1 MVALG
6 DHMKTVGGDFTFSL
20 RPWVSG
26 SLHDKQKLLACY
38 SLFLSSVL
46 ACTLLCAPTAQAQY
60 RTSIQ
65 GTVTDPSGAVVPGA
79 TATLTNNETN
89 QSLQATTSSAGV
101 FNFNALPPSTYTLT
115 VEKAGFQ
122 KQVLDHLQV
131 IAEQANAVNVQLQ
144 VGETSQTVTVSG
156 DTLPA
161 IDTETGMISGTVSNR
176 EVQQMPSFGRDVFQL
191 AQLAPGAFGD
201 GSQAAGGGTNNLP
214 GNTGPGGSGANSGI
228 FQTENKVQVIA
239 NGSPIEANNITLD
252 GVSINSITWAGAAVI
267 TPNEESVK
275 ELKIITNNYDAE
287 NGRFGG
293 AQMQVIS
300 KNGTNNWHGSAF
312 FRLNRPGLNA
322 YQTWNGPFSYFTPT
336 NTTPTER
343 GLQRDTGRFNTWGGS
358 VGGPIIK
365 NKLFGFFSLERLT
378 NGSVATAT
386 GWYTTPQ
393 FAALARP
400 GSVGAQFLSYPGA
413 GVPSYSSILP
423 TTCAG
428 IGLTEGVNCRTIP
441 GQGLNVGS
449 PLTTPL
455 GTLDPTFGGVG
466 NPGVGSGLSNVADI
480 FEVNT
485 VNPTNNVNTQYN
497 GRVDWNVT
505 SKDLIAGSLYWVPIS
520 STFYNGPV
528 RAANLWNHTQTNNA
542 FTALWDHTF
551 SPTMINEVRFNAAG
565 WRWNEISSNPQEP
578 WGLPTAN
585 LTALN
590 QSSAYGGNLIQSF
603 GAPGPSVFDQWTY
616 NLANKVTKVHNT
628 HSFKFGGEVTRL
640 EFLDEAPWSARPQ
653 YYFNNIWDFLND
665 APSGEQGSFNPLTG
679 DPTSVRKDI
688 RSNVW
693 GVYFQD
699 DWRIRPTLTL
709 NLGLRWEYFGSLY
722 SKENNLSRVVLGPTT
737 ATALT
742 GMHLIEGGNLWNA
755 PWSNFGPQIGFAWS
769 PEKWGGKTVIRGG
782 FGIGYTGLEQAI
794 SLNGRD
800 NPPIVVSP
808 QLFATGGVSGPPIL
822 YSTAD
827 NVHNFNGFPAN
838 PHTISAF
845 GPNNLPLTGTT
856 TVNGFPANMP
866 TSYNYRYSLEIQ
878 NEFSNQWVFTLGFQ
892 GNAGRKFTRQYDQNI
907 VYGVAGAAL
916 NPAVTQVTWNANDA
930 NSNYNALLAGIR
942 HGFSR
947 WFQFEA
953 DYRWSK
959 LLDNASQPYYMDPY
973 MWDPGASR
981 GPADYN
987 VTNAF
992 KAFGVWQTP
1001 WFAGQRNWEGQ
1012 ILGGWILSGILNW
1025 HSGFPWTPVYSPP
1038 CIIVSKSADCQLR
1051 PGNQIAPVNITTSNS
1066 AFMSG
1071 PGNGPNSNNNGT
1083 AVNTNFPNGG
1093 LAYYTNPP
1101 VPTPPFPAVGAA
1113 PPVSPIIRN
1122 SLPGPHYFDADATL
1136 SKVFGAPN
1144 IPGLG
1149 EGAQFQIRA
1158 SFFNLFNTLN
1168 LKGSSQTN
1176 PWNGGISN
1184 LITNANFGQA
1194 QSALGSRT
1202 VTIEFRFQ
1210 F

>member
-1 MVALG
+1 
-6 DHMKTVGGDFTFSL
+6 MKTVGWGFTFSL
-20 RPWVSG
+20 RPSVSG
-26 SLHDKQKLLACY
+26 SLHNNNKALAHYTLISSLLAC
-38 SLFLSSVL
+38 
-46 ACTLLCAPTAQAQY
+46 ALLCSPIAQAQY

-65 GTVTDPSGAVVPGA
+65 GTVTDPSGAVVPDA
-79 TATLTNNETN
+79 SVSLTNNETN
-89 QSLQATTSSAGV
+89 QTLQATTSSAGV
-101 FNFNALPPSTYTLT
+101 FTFSALLPSTYTIT

-122 KQVLDHLQV
+122 KQVLDHVQV

-144 VGETSQTVTVSG
+144 VGEAAQTVTVSG
-156 DTLPA
+156 NTLPA
-161 IDTETGMISGTVSNR
+161 IDTETGMISGTVSSR
-176 EVQQMPSFGRDVFQL
+176 EVQHMPSFGRDVFQL

-239 NGSPIEANNITLD
+239 NGSPMESNNITLD

-275 ELKIITNNYDAE
+275 EMKVITNNYDAE

-300 KNGTNNWHGSAF
+300 KNGTNNWHGSGF

-322 YQTWNGPFSYFTPT
+322 FQTWNGPFSYFTPT
-336 NTTPTER
+336 STTPSER

-365 NKLFGFFSLERLT
+365 NKLFGFFSIERLT
-378 NGSVATAT
+378 NSSVATAT

-393 FAALARP
+393 FNSSSRS
-400 GSVGAQFLSYPGA
+400 GSIASQFLTFPGEGA
-413 GVPSYSSILP
+413 SFSSILP

-428 IGLTEGVNCRTIP
+428 IGLSEGTNCRTIA
-441 GQGLNVGS
+441 GQGLDVGS

-466 NPGVGSGLSNVADI
+466 TPGLGSGLDGVADI

-505 SKDLIAGSLYWVPIS
+505 SRDLIAGSIYWVPLS
-520 STFYNGPV
+520 STFFNGPV
-528 RAANLWNHTQTNNA
+528 RPANLWNHTQTNNA

-551 SPTMINEVRFNAAG
+551 SPTMLNEVRFNAAG

-585 LTALN
+585 LTPLN
-590 QSSAYGGNLIQSF
+590 QSSAYGGSNLIQPF

-616 NLANKVTKVHNT
+616 NFADKVTKVHNT
-628 HSFKFGGEVTRL
+628 HSFKFGLDVTRL
-640 EFLDEAPWSARPQ
+640 QFLDEAPWNARPQ

-665 APSGEQGSFNPLTG
+665 APSGEQGSYNPLTG
-679 DPTSVRKDI
+679 VPTSVRKDI
-688 RSNVW
+688 RSTVW

-699 DWRIRPTLTL
+699 DWRIRPTLTI

-722 SKENNLSRVVLGPTT
+722 SKENNLSRVVLGPSI

-742 GMHLIEGGNLWNA
+742 GMHLVEGGNLWNT

-782 FGIGYTGLEQAI
+782 FGIGYTGVEQAI

-827 NVHNFNGFPAN
+827 NVHNFNGFPSN
-838 PHTISAF
+838 PSTISAF

-856 TVNGFPANMP
+856 VVNGFPASMP

-878 NEFSNQWVFTLGFQ
+878 NEFANQWVFTLGYQ
-892 GNAGRKFTRQYDQNI
+892 GNAGRHFTRQYDQNI

-930 NSNYNALLAGIR
+930 NSNYNALLTSIR
-942 HGFSR
+942 HGFTR

-992 KAFGVWQTP
+992 KAFGVWQSP
-1001 WFAGQRNWEGQ
+1001 WFLGQHNWEGQ

-1025 HSGFPWTPVYSPP
+1025 HSGFPWTPVYSPAGP
-1038 CIIVSKSADCQLR
+1038 IVVSTSANSTLR
-1051 PGNQIAPVNITTSNS
+1051 PGNQIAPVNVTTSNS

-1083 AVNTNFPNGG
+1083 AVNTNFSNGG
-1093 LAYYTNPP
+1093 LAYFTNPA

-1122 SLPGPHYFDADATL
+1122 DLPGPHYFDVDATL
-1136 SKVFGAPN
+1136 TKVFGLPN
-1144 IPGLG
+1144 IRGLG
-1149 EGAQFQIRA
+1149 EGAQLQIRA

-1168 LKGSSQTN
+1168 LKGSSQSS

-1184 LITNANFGQA
+1184 FITSANFGQV

-1202 VTIEFRFQ
+1202 ATIEFRFQ

>member
-1 MVALG
+1 
-6 DHMKTVGGDFTFSL
+6 MKTVGRVFTFSL
-20 RPWVSG
+20 RRSVSG
-26 SLHDKQKLLACY
+26 SLHNKKKAFAHCALIFS
-38 SLFLSSVL
+38 SLFV
-46 ACTLLCAPTAQAQY
+46 CILLGSPTAQAQY

-65 GTVTDPSGAVVPGA
+65 GTVTDPSGAVVPDA
-79 TATLTNNETN
+79 TVTLINNETN
-89 QSLQATTSSAGV
+89 QSFQATSSSAGV
-101 FNFNALPPSTYTLT
+101 FAFNALLPSTYTIT

-122 KQVLDHLQV
+122 KQVLDHVQV

-144 VGETSQTVTVSG
+144 VGDATQTVTVAG
-156 DTLPA
+156 NTLPA
-161 IDTETGMISGTVSNR
+161 IDTETGMISGTISNR
-176 EVQQMPSFGRDVFQL
+176 EVQHLPSFGRDVFQL

-201 GSQAAGGGTNNLP
+201 GSQGAGGGTNNLP
-214 GNTGPGGSGANSGI
+214 GNAGPGGSGANSGI
-228 FQTENKVQVIA
+228 FQTENQVQVIA
-239 NGSPIEANNITLD
+239 NGNPIYANNITLD
-252 GVSINSITWAGAAVI
+252 GVSIDSITWAGAAVI

-275 ELKIITNNYDAE
+275 EMKVVTSNYDAE

-300 KNGTNNWHGSAF
+300 KNGTNNWHGSGF
-312 FRLNRPGLNA
+312 FRLNRPGLNSF
-322 YQTWNGPFSYFTPT
+322 QTWNGPFSYFTPT
-336 NTTPTER
+336 NTTASER

-358 VGGPIIK
+358 VGGPILK

-386 GWYTTPQ
+386 GWYATSQ
-393 FAALARP
+393 FAQLARP
-400 GSVGAQFLSYPGA
+400 GSIASQFLSYPGEA
-413 GVPSYSSILP
+413 TPSFSSILP
-423 TTCAG
+423 ATCAG
-428 IGLTEGVNCRTIP
+428 VGLTEGVNCRTIP

-455 GTLDPTFGGVG
+455 GTLDPTFAGFG
-466 NPGVGSGLSNVADI
+466 NPGVGSGLSNVPDI

-485 VNPTNNVNTQYN
+485 TNPTNNVNTQYN
-497 GRVDWNVT
+497 GRIDWNVT
-505 SKDLIAGSLYWVPIS
+505 SRDLIAGSLYWVPV
-520 STFYNGPV
+520 STTNYNGPV
-528 RAANLWNHTQTNNA
+528 RAANLWNHSQTNNA

-551 SPTMINEVRFNAAG
+551 SPTMLNEARFNAAG
-565 WRWNEISSNPQEP
+565 WRWNEIATNPQEP
-578 WGLPTAN
+578 WGLPQAN
-585 LTALN
+585 FTPLN
-590 QSSAYGGNLIQSF
+590 QSSAYGGNLIQFF

-616 NLANKVTKVHNT
+616 NFADKVTKVHNT

-640 EFLDEAPWSARPQ
+640 EFLDEAPWNARPQ

-665 APSGEQGSFNPLTG
+665 GPSGEFGSFNPLNG
-679 DPTSVRKDI
+679 NPTSVRKDI

-693 GVYFQD
+693 GAFFQD

-722 SKENNLSRVVLGPTT
+722 SKENNLSRALLGPTT
-737 ATALT
+737 TTALT
-742 GMHLIEGGNLWNA
+742 GMRLVEGGNLWNT

-782 FGIGYTGLEQAI
+782 FGIGYSGVEGAI
-794 SLNGRD
+794 SLNGRS
-800 NPPIVVSP
+800 NPPLVVSP
-808 QLFATGGVSGPPIL
+808 NLFATGGVSGPPIL
-822 YSTAD
+822 YATAD
-827 NVHNFNGFPAN
+827 NVHNFFGFPPN
-838 PHTISAF
+838 PSTISAF

-856 TVNGFPANMP
+856 TVNGFPASMP

-878 NEFSNQWVFTLGFQ
+878 HEFNYQWVFTLGYQ
-892 GNAGRKFTRQYDQNI
+892 GNTGRHFGRQYDQNI
-907 VYGVAGAAL
+907 VYGVAGAGL

-930 NSNYNALLAGIR
+930 NSNYNALLTSIR
-942 HGFSR
+942 HGFNR

-959 LLDNASQPYYMDPY
+959 LMDNASQPYYQDPY

-992 KAFGVWQTP
+992 KAFGVWQSP
-1001 WFAGQRNWEGQ
+1001 WFAGQRNWKGQ

-1025 HSGFPWTPVYSPP
+1025 HSGFPWTPVYSPACSP
-1038 CIIVSKSADCQLR
+1038 SGIVVSTSSVCQLR
-1051 PGNQIAPVNITTSNS
+1051 PGNQIAPFTINTSNS

-1083 AVNTNFPNGG
+1083 AVNANFPNGG

-1113 PPVSPIIRN
+1113 PPVSPVIRN
-1122 SLPGPHYFDADATL
+1122 GLPGPHYFDADATL
-1136 SKVFGAPN
+1136 TKAFGLPVM
-1144 IPGLG
+1144 PVLG
-1149 EGAQFQIRA
+1149 ENAQLQIRA

-1168 LKGSSQTN
+1168 LKGSSQSS
-1176 PWNGGISN
+1176 PWNGAISN
-1184 LITNANFGQA
+1184 FITATNFGQA

-1202 VTIEFRFQ
+1202 VTFEFRFQ